1 MEKILEQLNFVKK
14 CREYG
19 VGLWQCPS
27 FLFIIMGIVILA
39 SMLITY
45 FVAVLFLEPEVI
57 IGMVSI
63 ETTILLIV
71 GFSIVKSF
79 ETLALANKMK
89 SEFVSVA
96 SHQLRTP
103 LSSFKWSLNL
113 LMSGRLGVLPKK
125 QREYLEIL
133 KFNTDR
139 MIKLVGDLLSV
150 SRIEEGRI
158 KIKPQP
164 LQLEE
169 LARKE
174 IKAVISFAESN
185 NVQINFS
192 SQKGLPSV
200 QADPQLIPIVIQNL
214 LNNAIQYI
222 SRKKGLVEIEIKKK
236 NNEFIEF
243 SIKDNGVGIPKH
255 QQDQVF
261 QKFFRADNVLKYKT
275 AGTGLGL
282 FISKAIIESCKGKI
296 WFKSKE
302 SVGTTFYFTL
312 PIK

>member
-1 MEKILEQLNFVKK
+1 
-14 CREYG
+14 
-19 VGLWQCPS
+19 
-27 FLFIIMGIVILA
+27 
-39 SMLITY
+39 MLITY
-45 FVAVLFLEPEVI
+45 FVAIFFVEPEVI
-57 IGMVSI
+57 ILMVTI
-63 ETTILLIV
+63 ETAVLFII

-79 ETLALANKMK
+79 ETLALANKLK

-103 LSSFKWSLNL
+103 LSSFKWSLSL
-113 LMSGRLGVLPKK
+113 LLSGRLGILPKK
-125 QREYLEIL
+125 QLEYLEIL
-133 KFNTDR
+133 KLNTDR
-139 MIKLVGDLLSV
+139 MIKLVSDLLSV
-150 SRIEEGRI
+150 SRIEEGKI

-174 IKAVISFAESN
+174 IKVMIPFAESS
-185 NVQINFS
+185 NVQIKFRFP
-192 SQKGLPSV
+192 KGLPPV
-200 QADPQLIPIVIQNL
+200 QADPQLTPIVIQNL
-214 LNNAIQYI
+214 LSNAIQYI
-222 SRKKGLVEIEIKKK
+222 ANKKGLVEVELKKK
-236 NNEFIEF
+236 NDKFMQF
-243 SIKDNGVGIPKH
+243 LIKDNGVGIPKH
-255 QQDQVF
+255 QQGQVF

-302 SVGTTFYFTL
+302 GVGTTFYFTL